1 MGTGA
6 RGALSHH
13 SIRFASP
20 HRRSYLR
27 LESLEVTNK
36 RCFRCVGCLL
46 IAHVPS
52 FMKVSVSEVLNRAF
66 TSGVGERIDS
76 GGSQPASACTDIPS
90 LVTMFPVVKK
100 VRSLGCGNSKDI

>member
-1 MGTGA
+1 ME
-6 RGALSHH
+6 RYPI
-13 SIRFASP
+13 IRLGLP
-20 HRRSYLR
+20 HRISEATYDWTIGVLRSHKQALFP
-27 LESLEVTNK
+27 SG
-36 RCFRCVGCLL
+36 CVGCLL

-66 TSGVGERIDS
+66 TSGVGERMDS